1 MRLFALLAFLASL
14 LLALPAL
21 ACAEAQMAGLWRASL
36 YGSQL
41 SATIEQDGNSVKGE
55 VVVCALTGET
65 NVYHVVGAV
74 FNGHVY
80 MIHGSGH
87 VFEGDARGNEL
98 TGTLTTKGGR
108 KVELRA
114 TRTP

>member
-1 MRLFALLAFLASL
+1 MRVFAPLAFLACL
-14 LLALPAL
+14 LLAVPVL
-21 ACAEAQMAGLWRASL
+21 ASAEAQVGGMWRGSL

-41 SATIEQDGNSVKGE
+41 SAFVEQDGNAVKAE

-65 NVYHVVGAV
+65 NVYHVVGAI
-74 FNGHVY
+74 FNGHLY

-87 VFEGDARGNEL
+87 VFEGDAKGNEL
-98 TGTLTTKGGR
+98 TGVLTTKGGS
-108 KVELRA
+108 KVELHA

>member
-1 MRLFALLAFLASL
+1 MRLFAPLAFLASL

-41 SATIEQDGNSVKGE
+41 SANIEQDGNAVKGE
-55 VVVCALTGET
+55 VLVHAMTGET
-65 NVYHVVGAV
+65 NVYHVVGAI
-74 FNGHVY
+74 FNGHLY
-80 MIHGSGH
+80 MLHGSGH
-87 VFEGDARGNEL
+87 IFEGDAKGNEL
-98 TGTLTTKGGR
+98 TGVLTTKGGS

-114 TRTP
+114 VRTP